1 MNEEVFTLT
10 MPEAEY
16 CLKVCEL
23 AALGTSGSDLSNT
36 FRKLH
41 TRLEAELH
49 KPVNLDVSLNAEE
62 KNELV
67 KAVMIYELLVR
78 EKYDVLRDHF
88 NLQNILISNDEI
100 KQKAAVIG
108 MTIEK
113 GPVDVS
119 VLQKKLRYSKRIPT
133 RKLYISDLHFFHD
146 SLNHR
151 MDMRGFSGYEEM
163 NAHMIRQWNDH
174 VTKKDEVYI
183 LGDFAISRGKAAN
196 EVLGQMNG
204 KKYLIEGNH
213 DKFLD
218 DKEFDRSLFRWIRPY
233 AEIRDCRRQVIL
245 SHYPVFCYKG
255 QYRMTPEGTP
265 LTYMLYGH
273 VHNTH
278 DERLVNEF
286 IRITR
291 STMVKSARQ
300 TEEHP
305 IPCNMINCFCMF
317 SDYIP
322 LTLDDWIRLDKGRRE
337 RTDTIQG
344 HII

>member
-1 MNEEVFTLT
+1 VI
-10 MPEAEY
+10 
-16 CLKVCEL
+16 
-23 AALGTSGSDLSNT
+23 G
-36 FRKLH
+36 
-41 TRLEAELH
+41 
-49 KPVNLDVSLNAEE
+49 
-62 KNELV
+62 
-67 KAVMIYELLVR
+67 
-78 EKYDVLRDHF
+78 EKYAVLRDHF

-151 MDMRGFSGYEEM
+151 MDMRGFSDYEEM

-183 LGDFAISRGKAAN
+183 LGDFSISRGKAAN
-196 EVLGQMNG
+196 EVLEQLNG

-286 IRITR
+286 IRIPKKSEILALAESMNHSEGQAIGTVEDMIYEMNSAMQDMIFRWNFCKEAYAGPVR
-291 STMVKSARQ
+291 SRDGKRQ
-300 TEEHP
+300 IKDLAAEGIE
-305 IPCNMINCFCMF
+305 
-317 SDYIP
+317 Y
-322 LTLDDWIRLDKGRRE
+322 LKEIRKGKLWKRLF
-337 RTDTIQG
+337 
-344 HII
+344 

>member
-1 MNEEVFTLT
+1 MVVRVNEEVFTLT

-49 KPVNLDVSLNAEE
+49 KPVNLDVSLSAEE

-174 VTKKDEVYI
+174 VTKKDEV
-183 LGDFAISRGKAAN
+183 GA
-196 EVLGQMNG
+196 
-204 KKYLIEGNH
+204 H
-213 DKFLD
+213 
-218 DKEFDRSLFRWIRPY
+218 
-233 AEIRDCRRQVIL
+233 
-245 SHYPVFCYKG
+245 
-255 QYRMTPEGTP
+255 
-265 LTYMLYGH
+265 
-273 VHNTH
+273 
-278 DERLVNEF
+278 
-286 IRITR
+286 IT
-291 STMVKSARQ
+291 
-300 TEEHP
+300 
-305 IPCNMINCFCMF
+305 
-317 SDYIP
+317 D
-322 LTLDDWIRLDKGRRE
+322 
-337 RTDTIQG
+337 
-344 HII
+344 

>member
-10 MPEAEY
+10 KPEAEY
-16 CLKVCEL
+16 CLRVCEL
-23 AALGTSGSDLSNT
+23 AALGMTGLDLSNI
-36 FRKLH
+36 FRVLH
-41 TRLEAELH
+41 GRLEAELH
-49 KPVNLDVSLNAEE
+49 KLTDLDVSLGAEE
-62 KNELV
+62 KNHLS
-67 KAVMIYELLVR
+67 KALMIYELLVR
-78 EKYDVLRDHF
+78 EKYDVLREHF
-88 NLQNILISNDEI
+88 NLQNIPVSKDEI
-100 KQKAAVIG
+100 RQRATVIG

-119 VLQKKLRYSKRIPT
+119 ALQKKLRYSKRIPT

-245 SHYPVFCYKG
+245 SHYPVFDIHA
-255 QYRMTPEGTP
+255 
-265 LTYMLYGH
+265 LW
-273 VHNTH
+273 
-278 DERLVNEF
+278 
-286 IRITR
+286 
-291 STMVKSARQ
+291 
-300 TEEHP
+300 
-305 IPCNMINCFCMF
+305 PC
-317 SDYIP
+317 S
-322 LTLDDWIRLDKGRRE
+322 
-337 RTDTIQG
+337 
-344 HII
+344 

>member
-1 MNEEVFTLT
+1 MQAPGL
-10 MPEAEY
+10 
-16 CLKVCEL
+16 
-23 AALGTSGSDLSNT
+23 
-36 FRKLH
+36 
-41 TRLEAELH
+41 
-49 KPVNLDVSLNAEE
+49 
-62 KNELV
+62 
-67 KAVMIYELLVR
+67 
-78 EKYDVLRDHF
+78 
-88 NLQNILISNDEI
+88 IL
-100 KQKAAVIG
+100 
-108 MTIEK
+108 
-113 GPVDVS
+113 
-119 VLQKKLRYSKRIPT
+119 
-133 RKLYISDLHFFHD
+133 
-146 SLNHR
+146 
-151 MDMRGFSGYEEM
+151 
-163 NAHMIRQWNDH
+163 MIRQWNDH

-183 LGDFAISRGKAAN
+183 LGDFSISRGKAAN
-196 EVLGQMNG
+196 EVLEQLNG

-245 SHYPVFCYKG
+245 SHYPVFCCKG

-278 DERLVNEF
+278 EERLVNEF

-291 STMVKSARQ
+291 SIMVKSARQ

-322 LTLDDWIRLDKGRRE
+322 LTLDDWIRLDKGKRE

-344 HII
+344 HIIQANVRKSSRNADFVSNYFLNSSAISVNIYINICKT